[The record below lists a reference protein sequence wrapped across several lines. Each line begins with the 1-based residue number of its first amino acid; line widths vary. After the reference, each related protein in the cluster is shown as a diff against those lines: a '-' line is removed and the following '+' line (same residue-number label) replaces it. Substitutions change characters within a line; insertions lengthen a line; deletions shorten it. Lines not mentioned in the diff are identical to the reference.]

1 MPKLNIRKNA
11 CKTKYQYNFSC
22 TATKFVTSVRNTSYT
37 HGLNCN
43 LFGPIPMNKKLAL
56 PAIAMFAVMMGM
68 AAFAPAFAAG
78 SNGQKTTIC
87 HFQEEEII
95 LDEFDQPIEVIP
107 AEWVAITVND
117 RSLPA
122 HLGDEENHEG
132 HGFGENSDEVILNVD
147 QPEGTIT
154 PEACVA
160 LPVPEPTEI

>member
-1 MPKLNIRKNA
+1 
-11 CKTKYQYNFSC
+11 
-22 TATKFVTSVRNTSYT
+22 
-37 HGLNCN
+37 
-43 LFGPIPMNKKLAL
+43 MNKITTLA
-56 PAIAMFAVMMGM
+56 AIAMVAVMMGI

-95 LDEFDQPIEVIP
+95 LDEFEQPIEVIP
-107 AEWVAITVND
+107 AEWVVITVND

-122 HLGDEENHEG
+122 HLGDEENHDG
-132 HGFGENSDEVILNVD
+132 HGYGENSDAIILNED

-154 PEACVA
+154 AVACEA